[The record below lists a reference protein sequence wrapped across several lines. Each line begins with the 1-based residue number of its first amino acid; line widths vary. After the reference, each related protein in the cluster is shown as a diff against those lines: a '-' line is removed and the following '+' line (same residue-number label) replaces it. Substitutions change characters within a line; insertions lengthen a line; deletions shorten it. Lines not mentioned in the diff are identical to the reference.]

1 MKCAENSRALGGFQL
16 LRGNKKANRR
26 QSSRPAVPCAAC
38 PPSGLSPAACSELLC
53 PASRCCSAQVLPSAP
68 ELCLLQSKEQQSV
81 GAKAGGPKGGRR
93 AVPVPWGMAEMG
105 RCPPQPS
112 WREQQAPC
120 EWPALHR
127 CPQSVCKWGVFRW
140 RPGFILTTM
149 GRNKLIYLF
158 YCGHRIIE
166 KCWDTES

>member
-1 MKCAENSRALGGFQL
+1 MLPGGVFTFIKSATTKMKCAENSRALGGFQL

-81 GAKAGGPKGGRR
+81 GPKAGGPKGGRR
-93 AVPVPWGMAEMG
+93 AVPWGQG
-105 RCPPQPS
+105 
-112 WREQQAPC
+112 PC
-120 EWPALHR
+120 SL
-127 CPQSVCKWGVFRW
+127 GD
-140 RPGFILTTM
+140 
-149 GRNKLIYLF
+149 GRNGKVPTSAFLEGATGTL
-158 YCGHRIIE
+158 
-166 KCWDTES
+166 